1 MLSMYLHCAL
11 LYLHVGVLTLNLTPI
26 KTYSKTFC
34 WCKGTDSLN
43 TLYSFCQLF
52 LSKSQQML

>member
-52 LSKSQQML
+52 LIGS